1 MIEFMKSLS
10 FHFLNFVPQM
20 FTCPKKR
27 NSNMSFDA
35 NFCRINSMSLKRGH
49 QFPSQLANPAF
60 GFEAFPTAKL
70 VECPVL
76 DGEVDELMQCP
87 ENFRITPWQVFQN
100 D

>member
-1 MIEFMKSLS
+1 
-10 FHFLNFVPQM
+10 
-20 FTCPKKR
+20 
-27 NSNMSFDA
+27 
-35 NFCRINSMSLKRGH
+35 MSLKRSH
-49 QFPSQLANPAF
+49 QFPSQLASHAF

-76 DGEVDELMQCP
+76 DGKVHELTHRP

>member
-1 MIEFMKSLS
+1 MEFMKSLS
-10 FHFLNFVPQM
+10 FRFLSFEPRM

-35 NFCRINSMSLKRGH
+35 NFCRINSMSLKRSH
-49 QFPSQLANPAF
+49 QFPSQLASHAL

-76 DGEVDELMQCP
+76 DGKVNELVHCL
-87 ENFRITPWQVFQN
+87 ENLRITPWQVFQN